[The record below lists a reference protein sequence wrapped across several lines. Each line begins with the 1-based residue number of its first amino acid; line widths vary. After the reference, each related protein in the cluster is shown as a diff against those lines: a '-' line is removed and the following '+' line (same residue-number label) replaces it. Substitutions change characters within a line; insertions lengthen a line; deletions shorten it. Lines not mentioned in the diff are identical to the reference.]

1 LVDWTLPPEDTPFDM
16 RGEVK
21 AGVATIV
28 VEGDVQEDARLSAR
42 VVGPQLN
49 VMEVPLAA
57 TALGRF
63 EAGFPAND
71 QGPYLL
77 QIVEEGAQGKRRSSA
92 AGLVAPYS
100 PEYKDLEARPRLLE
114 RLAAI
119 TNGRVLDNPSES
131 FGPGLPPGYGDVPL
145 GWWLLMAAALL
156 LPLDV
161 ALRRLNLPL
170 TDVVV
175 WLAAAKAWALRGRV
189 TSIPEAASPVLE
201 SMRKRRAAGPDWRL
215 ATQAGGNQVRPS
227 LQYPGGRTRILRK
240 SPRGR
245 ETLHPPL
252 SGGRGKGSSLRLSA
266 DYRPSAVQETGKA
279 WRATLR
285 RFGEST
291 RS

>member
-1 LVDWTLPPEDTPFDM
+1 M

-119 TNGRVLDNPSES
+119 TNGRVLDNPQES
-131 FGPGLPPGYGDVPL
+131 FGPGLPPAYGDVPL

-170 TDVVV
+170 TDVVA

-189 TSIPEAASPVLE
+189 TSLPDAAPPVLE
-201 SMRKRRAAGPDWRL
+201 SLRQRRAARPRLEVGNPGERESGAALASISRRQGAKTEEQPARSRDTTSIPHRQEGDGVESATERWLQAKRRAR
-215 ATQAGGNQVRPS
+215 NR
-227 LQYPGGRTRILRK
+227 
-240 SPRGR
+240 
-245 ETLHPPL
+245 
-252 SGGRGKGSSLRLSA
+252 
-266 DYRPSAVQETGKA
+266 
-279 WRATLR
+279 
-285 RFGEST
+285 
-291 RS
+291 